1 MILFAS
7 GRTDIPAFYS
17 EWFVNRIKAGFL
29 DVRNPYHKEQV
40 TRYSL
45 DPRVVDCLV
54 FCTKNPKPILA
65 HLDEFEDFGKYFFVT
80 ITPYG
85 KEIEPN
91 VPEKDEVIK
100 SFIELSKIVGTKK
113 ICWRY
118 DPIFVDSTY
127 SVATHIREF
136 KNMCEKL
143 AGYTNRVII
152 SFIDLYAKTA
162 KNFPE
167 LKEVSLADQ
176 KFLAGAF
183 SSIASKF
190 SMSIETCA
198 EANDLSAFGVKAGAC
213 VSKNIIEAATGLR
226 LAQTGTQRLRKHCS
240 CIPMRDIA
248 SYNCCPHLCK
258 YCYANYDENSVKKN
272 YSKHNP
278 ASSFLI
284 GEAQSGDI
292 IHLAEQKSFRDFQQL
307 LF

>member
-1 MILFAS
+1 MILFTS

-45 DPRVVDCLV
+45 TPNLVDCLV
-54 FCTKNPKPILA
+54 FCTKNPKPMFA
-65 HLDEFEDFGKYFFVT
+65 HLKEFENFGRYFFIT

-85 KEIEPN
+85 KDVEPF
-91 VPEKDEVIK
+91 VPEKDEVIQ
-100 SFIELSKIVGTKK
+100 SFIELSKAVGSEKV
-113 ICWRY
+113 CWRY
-118 DPIFVDSTY
+118 DPIFINSTY
-127 SVATHIREF
+127 SVAYHIREF

-143 AGYTNRVII
+143 CGYTDRVII
-152 SFIDLYAKTA
+152 SFIDLYAKSV
-162 KNFPE
+162 KNFPGV
-167 LKEVSLADQ
+167 KEVSLADQ

-198 EANDLSAFGVKAGAC
+198 EEYDLSALGVKKGAC
-213 VSKNIIEAATGLR
+213 VSKQIIEGATGLR
-226 LAQTGTQRLRKHCS
+226 LMNTGIQRLRKHCS
-240 CIPMRDIA
+240 CMPMRDIA

-258 YCYANYDENSVKKN
+258 YCYANYDENSVRKN
-272 YSKHNP
+272 YAKHNP
-278 ASSFLI
+278 LSSFLI
-284 GEAQSGDI
+284 GGAEPNDI
-292 IHLAEQKSFRDFQQL
+292 VHLAEQKSFRDLQQL